1 MDEGL
6 PGVDGDVGFFDH
18 PGPTG
23 PSDPPGPTGI
33 NPEPLGLDVMVKTIS
48 LLSAELQKRTDAL
61 QAIKGMTT
69 NPPIIEFIDA
79 CLGEE

>member
-1 MDEGL
+1 
-6 PGVDGDVGFFDH
+6 
-18 PGPTG
+18 
-23 PSDPPGPTGI
+23 
-33 NPEPLGLDVMVKTIS
+33 MVKTIS

-69 NPPIIEFIDA
+69 NPHIIEFIDA